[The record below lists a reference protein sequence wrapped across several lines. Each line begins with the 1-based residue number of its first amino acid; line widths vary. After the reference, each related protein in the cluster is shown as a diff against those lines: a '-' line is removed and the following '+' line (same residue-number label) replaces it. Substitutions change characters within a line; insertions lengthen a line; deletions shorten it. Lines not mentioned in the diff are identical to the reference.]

1 MLDQHVIQVAVAPVF
16 SWLEGSDNRV
26 ACVVEVFGSVLVLR
40 LVAATYMP
48 ANQAFT
54 QVDPSVPGPETLLAA
69 LGGGDHVIPYLTNV
83 RALLAP
89 KHLN

>member
-1 MLDQHVIQVAVAPVF
+1 MLDQHVIHVAVAPVLSRF
-16 SWLEGSDNRV
+16 EGSDNRV
-26 ACVVEVFGSVLVLR
+26 SRAMEVLGGVLVLR

-54 QVDPSVPGPETLLAA
+54 QVDPPVTGPEALLAA
-69 LGGGDHVIPYLTNV
+69 LGGGDHVLPYLTNV
-83 RALLAP
+83 RASLAP